1 MTRLYGISN
10 CDTCRKARKTLEK
23 SGVAVVFRD
32 IREDPLT
39 PGEIA
44 RFLREFDAELV
55 NSRST
60 TWRGLD
66 EAARARPPE
75 ALLAEHPT
83 LMKRPVIETGKVLTL
98 GWSDAI
104 AARHIAA

>member
-1 MTRLYGISN
+1 M
-10 CDTCRKARKTLEK
+10 KP
-23 SGVAVVFRD
+23 F
-32 IREDPLT
+32 
-39 PGEIA
+39 
-44 RFLREFDAELV
+44 FLSQAMV
-55 NSRST
+55 KP